1 LRDMMS
7 DMRDDDAREP
17 GHGGMPSRPVHAR
30 LISIVSPEFLHGSKL
45 GMRVFKD
52 QQIRNALGQFGR
64 KRATAGTQFGR
75 TIGEAAGGN
84 ICPN

>member
-30 LISIVSPEFLHGSKL
+30 LISIVSPEFQALPAAAVSAQLGPAERGDLLARPFLGRLQLKCLH
-45 GMRVFKD
+45 KD
-52 QQIRNALGQFGR
+52 
-64 KRATAGTQFGR
+64 
-75 TIGEAAGGN
+75 
-84 ICPN
+84 